1 MKKFATYLF
10 LFLLPLIVIML
21 PFFIG
26 DPFKILHHYDRYYPE
41 DGQPLY
47 LNINRSYVSTRM
59 YIQYK
64 DSFQY
69 NSFIFGSSRS
79 EHFLVKDWK
88 QYLPDS
94 ASCFH
99 FDGYSDPLYSIHKK
113 ILFLDKQHAPIDNV
127 IICFDAEN
135 LAKSSPIDNDHLRA
149 LPPLLDYSWST
160 FEMFYKTHL
169 NVYFEPH
176 FYVSYIDFLLHRQ
189 IKPYMTE
196 WGIWDIKPSYYILR
210 YNEREEKLADDTY
223 PESHYSPNLL
233 AAFESAQSEKGI
245 PYDHILNAVSISML
259 QEIAD
264 VFEKHHTDYKI
275 VLSPMYDQRPLSA
288 IDVTTLEQ
296 IFEERIYNFTGEN
309 IWNSDYHNYNDPA
322 HFSDRVASKI
332 MQIIYEPDSVRQ
344 QQMLDSIYN
353 LPK

>member
-10 LFLLPLIVIML
+10 LFLVPLIVIML

-113 ILFLDKQHAPIDNV
+113 IMFLDKQHAPIDNV

-135 LAKSSPIDNDHLRA
+135 LAKSSPIENDHLRA
-149 LPPLLDYSWST
+149 LPPLLDSSWNT
-160 FEMFYKTHL
+160 FEMFCKTHL

-176 FYVSYIDFLLHRQ
+176 FYVSYIDFLLHHQ

-196 WGIWDIKPSYYILR
+196 WGVWDINPSYYVLP
-210 YNEREEKLADDTY
+210 YNERERPLDGPYYAEN
-223 PESHYSPNLL
+223 HYSDALL
-233 AAFESAQSEKGI
+233 GTFHNNEQHAGQPYAPVITDQGKSLLSDIAA
-245 PYDHILNAVSISML
+245 ILNR
-259 QEIAD
+259 
-264 VFEKHHTDYKI
+264 HHTNYRI
-275 VLSPMYDQRPLSA
+275 ILNPMYDKRPLA
-288 IDVTTLEQ
+288 ETDVAVLTSFFGKNL
-296 IFEERIYNFTGEN
+296 YDFTGIN
-309 IWNSDYHNYNDPA
+309 TFTTDYHNYNDPF
-322 HFSDRVASKI
+322 HFSDRVAAKM